1 MAENASIFFAFNE
14 FQELIRRA
22 TNRSLSEKAT
32 LPQLALAAAGAG
44 FITSFFLYVAVPLC
58 SQSVIERQI
67 PAERLLSS

>member
-44 FITSFFLYVAVPLC
+44 FITSFFLYVAIPLFTI
-58 SQSVIERQI
+58 SHLKDKFPQN
-67 PAERLLSS
+67 AY